1 MSVPN
6 PRSKKILLVC
16 SPLCTRVEDRLV
28 HAGCH
33 VTKIAQGAAALE
45 SVKHD
50 VIDAVI
56 LISTGSE
63 MDVTE
68 TALNLR
74 DVDPSVEIII
84 IADRESTEDTV
95 PETNTITYSIPK
107 TKVLTASQL
116 EHYLKSAEWKAKSAV
131 RSAL

>member
-1 MSVPN
+1 VQN
-6 PRSKKILLVC
+6 PHPKKILLVC

-28 HAGCH
+28 QAGCH
-33 VTKIAQGAAALE
+33 VTKVAQGAAALDG
-45 SVKHD
+45 VKHD

-74 DVDPSVEIII
+74 DVSPSVEIII
-84 IADRESTEDTV
+84 IAARESTEDTP
-95 PETNTITYSIPK
+95 PETKSITYAIPK
-107 TKVLTASQL
+107 TKVLTVSQL
-116 EHYLKSAEWKAKSAV
+116 DHYLKSAEWNAKSAV